1 MVNSLAHLDPARVKT
16 YSIGF
21 DRMFDR
27 LLDDVHSTQNYP
39 PYNIIHEQDNKYR
52 IEIALAGFDKNDIQI
67 ETKENVLVIKTN
79 DKLLNKEDDDQ
90 EYLHRGISK
99 RHFERKFNLA
109 EDVVVNGASLEH
121 GLLVIDLE
129 RIIPEEKK
137 PRLIDIK

>member
-39 PYNIIHEQDNKYR
+39 PYNIIHEQDNKYK

-67 ETKENVLVIKTN
+67 ETKENVLVIRTK
-79 DKLLNKEDDDQ
+79 DVSKDDDQ

>member
-27 LLDDVHSTQNYP
+27 LLDDVYSNQSYP
-39 PYNIIHEQDNKYR
+39 PYNIIHEKDDKYK
-52 IEIALAGFDKNDIQI
+52 IEIALAGFQKDDIEI